1 MLRRFMLMMGLLA
14 TASLAYAGEA
24 GRIVFVAG
32 DVQIAGQ
39 RVAAGSAVSEGDE
52 LATGG
57 DGYAYMKTVDNGF
70 FILRP
75 NTRARIT
82 AYHIDSQ
89 NPANTRIK
97 FDLLSGVARS
107 ISGEAVKQARQNFRF
122 NTPVAAIG
130 VRGTDFTVF
139 TDQQTTRIAVISGG
153 IVASG
158 FSAACD
164 PKGNGP
170 CEGSASRELFAGQAG
185 LLQVNHGQAV
195 PQLLRSEG
203 ASPDLVAPPRSDEP
217 TGKTS
222 GAGSV
227 TANTTVAGNMTSA
240 VNAIPAIREVSL
252 DLDPQKS
259 NDLLLNTLLP
269 ATQAPPVA
277 PVMPV
282 APVASV
288 VPVVAPVAVPVAA
301 PVAAPAPPEVLWGRW
316 QAVANLPADAAALA
330 KLNGGAYNPAGVL
343 GSFFITRVKNSE
355 LVLPHQGSA
364 SFGLVNSE
372 AYINAAGQAPVA
384 ATIQNARLDIDFATR
399 AFSTSLDVVA
409 PGAQVSIYARGDI
422 TLKGELVSHTMNSNA
437 RVSGYLGGAL
447 AQEAGYLFKSTDTP
461 VLSAFGATQWAR

>member
-1 MLRRFMLMMGLLA
+1 MLRRFMLMMGLLVA
-14 TASLAYAGEA
+14 ASLACAGEA

-52 LATGG
+52 LATGS

-153 IVASG
+153 IVVSG

-164 PKGNGP
+164 PKGKGP
-170 CEGSASRELFAGQAG
+170 CEGPASRELFAGQAG
-185 LLQVNHGQAV
+185 LLQVNNGQAV
-195 PQLLRSEG
+195 PQLLRGEG

-227 TANTTVAGNMTSA
+227 TAPTAAAGSVTSIIDA
-240 VNAIPAIREVSL
+240 MPAIHEVS
-252 DLDPQKS
+252 LDPQKS
-259 NDLLLNTLLP
+259 NDLLLNALLP
-269 ATQAPPVA
+269 ETQAPLD
-277 PVMPV
+277 

-288 VPVVAPVAVPVAA
+288 VPVVAPVTT
-301 PVAAPAPPEVLWGRW
+301 APAPPEVLWGRW

-330 KLNGGAYNPAGVL
+330 KLNGGTYNPAGVL

-355 LVLPHQGSA
+355 LVLPNQGSA

-372 AYINAAGQAPVA
+372 AYISAAGQAPVA
-384 ATIQNARLDIDFATR
+384 ATIQNARLDIDFAAR
-399 AFSTSLDVVA
+399 AFSTSLNVVA
-409 PGAQVSIYARGDI
+409 PGAQVGIYARGDI
-422 TLKGELVSHTMNSNA
+422 TLKGELVSHAMNSNA